1 MCKSLLTAVLVTF
14 CMVTAAAPVFTAGQ
28 HYELVTPAQPTSTGE
43 KIEVIE
49 LFWYGCRHCYTFE
62 PHIENWLASKPDNVV
77 FVRIPAVFAA
87 NWEVHARA
95 YYAAEQL
102 RVLEKIHKPLFDALH
117 FEKRKL
123 YTEDALATFFAEHG
137 TPAEE
142 FRQAFNSFD
151 VDTKTRQAIAA
162 TRSYGITGVPAVII
176 NGKYR
181 SSARSTGSYE
191 NLLKLVD
198 YLADKENGR

>member
-1 MCKSLLTAVLVTF
+1 M
-14 CMVTAAAPVFTAGQ
+14 
-28 HYELVTPAQPTSTGE
+28 
-43 KIEVIE
+43 
-49 LFWYGCRHCYTFE
+49 
-62 PHIENWLASKPDNVV
+62 
-77 FVRIPAVFAA
+77 
-87 NWEVHARA
+87 
-95 YYAAEQL
+95 
-102 RVLEKIHKPLFDALH
+102 RVLDKIHRPLFDALH
-117 FEKRKL
+117 LEKRKL

>member
-1 MCKSLLTAVLVTF
+1 MFDGGFRITLF
-14 CMVTAAAPVFTAGQ
+14 DRGQ
-28 HYELVTPAQPTSTGE
+28 
-43 KIEVIE
+43 
-49 LFWYGCRHCYTFE
+49 
-62 PHIENWLASKPDNVV
+62 ASKNSDAPGFDVENLG
-77 FVRIPAVFAA
+77 P
-87 NWEVHARA
+87 
-95 YYAAEQL
+95 L
-102 RVLEKIHKPLFDALH
+102 KPQFHLVILTPEGQVEGLVQRMLSLFDALH
-117 FEKRKL
+117 LEKRKL
-123 YTEDALATFFAEHG
+123 FTEDALATFFAEHG

-162 TRSYGITGVPAVII
+162 TRSYGITGVPAIII